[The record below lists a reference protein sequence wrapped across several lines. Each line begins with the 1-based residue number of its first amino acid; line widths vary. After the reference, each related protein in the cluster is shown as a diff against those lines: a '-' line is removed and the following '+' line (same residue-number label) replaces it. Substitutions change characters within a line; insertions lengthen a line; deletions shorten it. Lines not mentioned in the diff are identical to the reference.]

1 MTEQVT
7 EPNIEN
13 TINQQ
18 RDASRIPGIGDFHLP
33 LNRNDLLL
41 LLVAFT
47 EVGLGVET
55 FLAHLISGSI
65 RAGES
70 IPIITGPIFGI
81 LLLIALAM
89 RVKQGRSGVRSSLL
103 VIFTGGLSL
112 TVGLIGTAF
121 HWSRAMP
128 PPNFST
134 YGLSLDWIIYAPPV
148 AAPLSFAG
156 VGILAIIALLED
168 TKPETGRLT
177 LPGVITFNTPM
188 PQTNQF
194 FWLIAF
200 GLWAATLSAFLDHAR
215 TGFENV
221 FVLIPVYLGVFGSV
235 ATTIMALYHKIY
247 EADYFWFFWTMVA
260 MLVMGILGVG
270 LHINADLPEGGEMA
284 IQIERF
290 IRGAPLMA
298 PMLFAIMG
306 TFGLITMVDAPVTED
321 EETQNEATATE

>member
-1 MTEQVT
+1 MTEQVA
-7 EPNIEN
+7 ESQSQNDSNE
-13 TINQQ
+13 
-18 RDASRIPGIGDFHLP
+18 RRVSHIPGIGDFHLP

-41 LLVAFT
+41 LLVAMT
-47 EVGLGVET
+47 QIGLGVET
-55 FLAHLISGSI
+55 FLAHLISGTI

-70 IPIITGPIFGI
+70 IPIIAGPIFGI

-89 RVKQGRSGVRSSLL
+89 RVMQRRTGFRSSLI
-103 VIFTGGLSL
+103 VVVTGGMSI
-112 TVGLIGTAF
+112 TVGLLGSAF
-121 HWSRAMP
+121 HWSRAVP
-128 PPNFST
+128 PPNFAN

-177 LPGVITFNTPM
+177 LPGFITFNTPM

-200 GLWAATLSAFLDHAR
+200 GLYGATLSAFLDHAR
-215 TGFENV
+215 TDFESF
-221 FVLIPVYLGVFGSV
+221 FVWIPVFLGVFGSV
-235 ATTIMALYHKIY
+235 ATTVMALYHKIY
-247 EADYFWFFWTMVA
+247 REDYFWFFWTMVLMVA
-260 MLVMGILGVG
+260 MGILGMG
-270 LHINADLPEGGEMA
+270 LHINADLPEGAEMG

-298 PMLFAIMG
+298 PMLFAIVG
-306 TFGLITMVDAPVTED
+306 SFGLITMVDAPVTED
-321 EETQNEATATE
+321 EDEETAAE